1 MKKLKILIDYSPA
14 CREDKT
20 GIPLFVKHIYNELK
34 KIDDIEIDKT
44 FCVSSLIPIKPW
56 FIYRF
61 FEKIL
66 YQKIYIPFKL
76 KFGNYDIYIENQYMF
91 MPLFKPKNIKVVNI
105 IYDIALI
112 LFDNIQTKK
121 HTDNWR
127 KKLPISIKNSDILIT
142 ISKSSQIDIQNY
154 LDDLNIDKPLN
165 YIYANVDKIDKCKDK
180 EILKKFNINSEYF
193 LFLGTLEPRK
203 NPLNL
208 VKAFKKF
215 KEESNNSI
223 KMVFAGKKGWLY
235 NEVLEYIKS
244 NSLQNEIIFT
254 GYISDQEKSCL
265 LSNTKAFLFLSIY
278 EGFGMPPLEALE
290 MNTPIILS
298 DIPVFKELFE
308 DSVYYADPYNIEN
321 ISMSMSKILI
331 DKPDIN
337 TNILKKFS
345 WELSAKKLVEIICK
359 N

>member
-20 GIPLFVKHIYNELK
+20 GIPLFVKHLYSELN
-34 KIDDIEIDKT
+34 KIDNIEIHKS
-44 FCVSSLIPIKPW
+44 FCVSSIIPIKPW
-56 FIYRF
+56 FLYRL

-66 YQKIYIPFKL
+66 YQKFYIPFKL

-91 MPLFKPKNIKVVNI
+91 IPLFKPKNIKVVNI
-105 IYDIALI
+105 IYDIALV
-112 LFDNIQTKK
+112 LFDNIQTPK
-121 HTDNWR
+121 HTKNWR
-127 KKLPISIKNSDILIT
+127 EKLPISIKNSDIIVT
-142 ISKSSQIDIQNY
+142 ISKSSKIDIQNY
-154 LDDLNIDKPLN
+154 LDDLHIAKPLD
-165 YIYANVDKIDKCKDK
+165 YIYANVDKIDICKDK
-180 EILKKFNINSEYF
+180 RILDKFNINNEYF

-215 KEESNNSI
+215 KENSKNDI

-235 NEVLEYIKS
+235 NEVLEYIK
-244 NSLQNEIIFT
+244 NNNIDNEVIFT
-254 GYISDQEKSCL
+254 GYISEQEKSCL
-265 LSNTKAFLFLSIY
+265 LYNTKAFLFLSIY

-290 MNTPIILS
+290 MNIPTILS
-298 DIPVFKELFE
+298 DIAVFKELFE
-308 DSVYYADPYNIEN
+308 DSVYYADPYDIED
-321 ISMSMSKILI
+321 ISKKMHHILI
-331 DKPDIN
+331 QKPNIN
-337 TNILKKFS
+337 KNILKKFS

>member
-14 CREDKT
+14 CRADKT
-20 GIPLFVKHIYNELK
+20 GIPLFVKHIYEELN

-44 FCVSSLIPIKPW
+44 FCVSSIIPIRPW
-56 FIYRF
+56 FIYRL

-76 KFGNYDIYIENQYMF
+76 KFGNYDIYIENQYIF
-91 MPLFKPKNIKVVNI
+91 IPLFKPKKIKVVNI
-105 IYDIALI
+105 IYDIALV
-112 LFDNIQTKK
+112 LFDNIQTAK
-121 HTDNWR
+121 HTRNWR

-142 ISKSSQIDIQNY
+142 ISKSSKRDIQNY
-154 LDDLNIDKPLN
+154 LDDLNIAKPLD
-165 YIYANVDKIDKCKDK
+165 YIYANVDKIEKCKDK
-180 EILKKFNINSEYF
+180 RILDKFNINNEYF

-208 VKAFKKF
+208 VKAFKVF
-215 KEESNNSI
+215 KENSENNI

-235 NEVLEYIKS
+235 DEVLEYIRE
-244 NSLQNEIIFT
+244 NDIEDEIIFT
-254 GYISDQEKSCL
+254 GYISEEEKSCL
-265 LSNTKAFLFLSIY
+265 LYNAKAFLFLSIY

-290 MNTPIILS
+290 INIPIILS
-298 DIPVFKELFE
+298 DISVFREIFE
-308 DSVYYADPYNIEN
+308 DSVYYVNPYDIDD
-321 ISMSMSKILI
+321 ISDKMSLILLEEPHT
-331 DKPDIN
+331 DK
-337 TNILKKFS
+337 NILAKFS